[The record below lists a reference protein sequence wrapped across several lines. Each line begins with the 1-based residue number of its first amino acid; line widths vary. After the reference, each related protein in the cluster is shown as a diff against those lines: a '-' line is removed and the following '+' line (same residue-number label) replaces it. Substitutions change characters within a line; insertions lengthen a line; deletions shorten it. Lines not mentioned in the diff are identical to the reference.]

1 MAKKKK
7 KTVKKVKKVLLK
19 TSDTSD
25 LEADFYNYALNNSKD
40 FNLKIDNGGWGYFAE
55 IIREAKNK
63 DYILHKEYISLFL
76 RQKENIK
83 IRGLKFLDNGYVKS
97 IKDMKND
104 ISSFKKLKSK
114 NEKNN

>member
-7 KTVKKVKKVLLK
+7 KAVKKVKKVVLK

-25 LEADFYNYALNNSKD
+25 LEADFYNYALNNPKD
-40 FNLKIDNGGWGYFAE
+40 FNLRIDDGGWGYFSD
-55 IIREAKNK
+55 IIVEAKKKN
-63 DYILHKEYISLFL
+63 YILHKEYISLFL
-76 RQKENIK
+76 RQKDNMK

-97 IKDMKND
+97 VKDIKND
-104 ISSFKKLKSK
+104 ISNFKKLK